1 MKTVVSLQDLLEL
14 EIRPDALLSEYRRLA
29 ERDVRA
35 WSAASL
41 HEVGC
46 PGCGSAASHAAFER
60 YGRAYRECDRCR
72 SVFLSPRPDEATLAA
87 YARSSE
93 PATFWRERVMPATED
108 ARREKI
114 LLPRADWV
122 GDGVAEY
129 APHATTGL
137 DLTPQGDVLIRA
149 LTDSPLRRVIAA
161 HTAADLDVTPVPAR
175 VDVMPDA
182 LWRGA
187 IAPVDVVTAFEVFDR
202 AADPRALAAAVRGVL
217 KPGGLLFLTAPSMS
231 GFELQVLWDRAP
243 SIAPPDKINLLT
255 IDGFLA
261 LFSSGWDVV
270 ELSTPGMFDVESVRR
285 AVTADPAADWPRF
298 IRTLVDSQDERTRIE
313 FQEYLQRAR
322 LASFARL
329 LVRRID

>member
-1 MKTVVSLQDLLEL
+1 
-14 EIRPDALLSEYRRLA
+14 
-29 ERDVRA
+29 VRA
-35 WSAASL
+35 WPAASL
-41 HEVGC
+41 REVAC
-46 PGCGSAASHAAFER
+46 PGCGADTSRPAFEK
-60 YGRAYRECDRCR
+60 YGVAYRECERCR
-72 SVFLSPRPDEATLAA
+72 TVFLSPRPDARTLAE
-87 YARSSE
+87 YARTSE
-93 PATFWRERVMPATED
+93 PARFWRERVMPATEE

-137 DLTPQGDVLIRA
+137 DLTPQSDVLIRA
-149 LTDSPLRRVIAA
+149 LTESPLRRVMAA
-161 HTAADLDVTPVPAR
+161 HPAADLDVAPIAAR
-175 VDVMPDA
+175 IDVMPDA
-182 LWRGA
+182 LSHGA
-187 IAPVDVVTAFEVFDR
+187 DMAPVDVVTAFEVFDR
-202 AADPRALAAAVRGVL
+202 AADPRALAADVRRVL
-217 KPGGLLFLTAPSMS
+217 KPGGLLFVTAPSMS

-255 IDGFLA
+255 IEGFLA
-261 LFSSGWDVV
+261 LFADGWDVV

-285 AVTADPAADWPRF
+285 AVEGDPGAAWPRF
-298 IRTLVDSQDERTRIE
+298 IRTLVEAQDERARTE